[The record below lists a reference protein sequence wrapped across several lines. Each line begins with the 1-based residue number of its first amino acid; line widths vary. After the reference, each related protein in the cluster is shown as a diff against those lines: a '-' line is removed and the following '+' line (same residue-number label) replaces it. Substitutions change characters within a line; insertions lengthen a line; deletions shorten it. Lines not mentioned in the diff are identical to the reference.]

1 VIDYEDTTLFLVRN
15 KRGVCDMS
23 NGKYEFLIVGS
34 GAGGATL
41 ARELAVRGKSVLIL
55 ERGRSEEKI
64 GTYKYATRFY
74 DSSNKLTNMPRKSR
88 EGVVLWRSF
97 MAGGTTVVS
106 CGNGVRC
113 LEDELGVLGIDL
125 EEEFSEA
132 EKEMQISPIPDE
144 LLSEGS
150 KRIRSAAN
158 ELGYRMEPMPKF
170 INAASCR
177 KCGQCVFGCVDCAK
191 WTALDYLK
199 EATEKGAEI
208 LYEAMV
214 DRVLIKNDKAE
225 GVVVKQSKARKEIS
239 AEVIILA
246 AGGLST
252 PVILQKSG
260 FSDAGSGLF
269 ADLLVNTYGVTDGI
283 NQINEPVM
291 ALVNHDFYKEKGFI
305 LSPFINCSSKV
316 RFVELGMKGMTVPVK
331 KLLGIMTKTRDDA
344 SGRVYPDGFISKSVT
359 ENDWQRLNEGSA
371 IAREILIKAGAS
383 SKSILVSRP
392 QGAHPG
398 GTAAIGKIVDS
409 SLATEV
415 KGLFVCDASV
425 LPVAPGLPP
434 ILTIVA
440 LAKRLA
446 KTLTTGA

>member
-1 VIDYEDTTLFLVRN
+1 
-15 KRGVCDMS
+15 MS
-23 NGKYEFLIVGS
+23 NKKYEFIIVGS

-41 ARELAVRGKSVLIL
+41 ARELAIRGRSVLVL
-55 ERGRSEEKI
+55 ERGKLEEKV
-64 GTYKYATRFY
+64 GTYKDAGRFY
-74 DSSNKLTNMPRKSR
+74 DISSKLTNMPRKSK
-88 EGVVLWRSF
+88 EGVVLWRAF

-113 LEDELGVLGIDL
+113 LEDELRALGIDL

-132 EKEMQISPIPDE
+132 EKEMHIAPIPEE

-150 KRIRSAAN
+150 KRIRSTAN
-158 ELGYRMEPMPKF
+158 ELGYTMEPMPKF
-170 INAASCR
+170 LNAASCR

-199 EATEKGAEI
+199 EASEKGAEI
-208 LYEAMV
+208 LYETTV
-214 DRVLIKNDKAE
+214 DEVLIKNGKAE
-225 GVVVKQSKARKEIS
+225 GVVVKQSKTRKEII
-239 AEVIILA
+239 AEIIVLA

-260 FSDAGSGLF
+260 LSDAGSGLF
-269 ADLLVNTYGVTDGI
+269 VDLLVNTYGVTDDI

-291 ALVNHDFYKEKGFI
+291 ALVNHDFYKDKGFI
-305 LSPFINCSSKV
+305 LSPFISCSSKV
-316 RFVELGMKGMTVPVK
+316 RFMELGIKGMMLPVK

-344 SGRVYPDGFISKSVT
+344 SGIVHIDGSISKNVT
-359 ENDWQRLNEGSA
+359 KNDWKRLNEGSD
-371 IAREILIKAGAS
+371 IARKILIKAGAS
-383 SKSILVSRP
+383 SKSILVSKP
-392 QGAHPG
+392 QGAHLG

-409 SLATEV
+409 NLTTKVE
-415 KGLFVCDASV
+415 GLFVCDASV

-446 KTLTTGA
+446 KKLATRES